1 MEMLLIGNAPQCGI
15 YLPALTTN
23 SMTFHRGQGGNL
35 AIKDG
40 FEFVNLMLAVEK
52 GEKTLEEATK
62 EYEVGL
68 MERGKEVEISKAQ
81 AMAFHDYANFEQSPI
96 YKMGIKPVGT

>member
-1 MEMLLIGNAPQCGI
+1 M
-15 YLPALTTN
+15 N

-40 FEFVNLMLAVEK
+40 FEFDNAMLTVQN
-52 GEKTLEEATK
+52 GEKTLETAMK
-62 EYEVGL
+62 EYEVGV
-68 MERGKEVEISKAQ
+68 MERGKEVDISKAQ